1 MKKALRIGYHRYC
14 TEDVF
19 LEHLAYVKKNLAV
32 IDEITLFAEFSHYG
46 YWSLEYSANNAEIL
60 KDRIKRYREVGV
72 KRVGINLL
80 ATIGHGNEAW
90 SVLPKADLQYLTF
103 ESGVETRGLLCFSND
118 EYLDYIAKRYA
129 LYAATGADFIWMDD
143 DIRSQYGC
151 FCPKCIQRFNELHHT
166 DYSREALVSLIK
178 KDEAQMALWKD
189 FVDSAIQKLLKTV
202 EQAVHTE
209 NPAVEIGYMSIQP
222 NAKTHWISA
231 SKATK
236 GRPGGGYY
244 DDRSPVELFRK
255 AFDVQQQ
262 IANYPDDIGDIQYE
276 YEAFNY
282 QSLNRSIRFSELES
296 TLALM
301 SGCNGVLYN
310 NDIFCDRQKLTDMLS
325 ASARKWD
332 ILARTNCRCKP
343 AGVYCLTPGTAK
355 QMNEIGI
362 PVTAW
367 PENAVAAVVLG
378 EEWNAQTDEEIR
390 QLLNKNV
397 FTDGRGLEIL
407 TERGFSDNCGGKIK
421 TIYDNGMAEHFGTHI
436 LNDSYQNHYRDT
448 FMNFEYYIGNTGCA
462 YDFAPS
468 DKAEAISNLETI
480 THKPCGCSLYVIAKE
495 DGSRFG
501 ADGYLFPNSICTDA
515 KKEQLGNVIDWLSEN
530 KLPLKTPSDLKII
543 PNVMGNAK
551 GDLTLMLTN
560 ASLDST
566 GMFQCKVRTD
576 KPLYILHSDG
586 SLQPAE
592 QTITDGEAVVT
603 IPNISPWDYIL
614 LTNHTEMQAV
624 GG

>member
-1 MKKALRIGYHRYC
+1 MKKALRIGYYRYC
-14 TEDVF
+14 SEDVF
-19 LEHLAYVKKNLAV
+19 QEHLAYVKKNIAV

-80 ATIGHGNEAW
+80 TTIGHGNEGW

-103 ESGVETRGLLCFSND
+103 ESGVETKGLLCFTND

-151 FCPKCIQRFNELHHT
+151 FCSKCIQRFNEIHHT
-166 DYSREALVSLIK
+166 DYSRSELVDLIK
-178 KDEAQMALWKD
+178 SDEAQMAQWKA
-189 FVDSAIQKLLKTV
+189 FVDESIQKLLKTI
-202 EQAVHTE
+202 EHAIHSE
-209 NPAVEIGYMSIQP
+209 NPAIEIGYMSIQP
-222 NAKTHWISA
+222 NAKRHWISA
-231 SKATK
+231 SKASK

-262 IANYPDDIGDIQYE
+262 IAKYPDDIADIQYE

-310 NDIFCDRQKLTDMLS
+310 NDIFCDRQKLTDVLS
-325 ASARKWD
+325 ASAKKWD
-332 ILARTNCRCKP
+332 ILAHTNWRCKP
-343 AGVYCLTPGTAK
+343 AGVYCVSPSTAK

-367 PENAVAAVVLG
+367 LENAVAAVVLG
-378 EEWNAQTDEEIR
+378 VEWNMQTDEEIKL
-390 QLLNKNV
+390 LLNKNV

-421 TIYDNGMAEHFGTHI
+421 TIYDNGMAERFGAHY
-436 LNDSYQNHYRDT
+436 LNGVFQNHYRDVY
-448 FMNFEYYIGNTGCA
+448 MNFEYYVNNTGNA
-462 YDFAPS
+462 YTFEPS
-468 DKAEAISNLETI
+468 VKAEIVSNLETI
-480 THKPCGCSLYVIAKE
+480 TQTELGCSMYVIAHKN
-495 DGSRFG
+495 GNRFA
-501 ADGYLFPNSICTDA
+501 ADGYLFPNSLCTEA
-515 KKEQLGNVIDWLSEN
+515 KKEQLGNVIDWLSDN
-530 KLPLKTPSDLKII
+530 KLPVRTPNSVKII
-543 PNVMGNAK
+543 PHVMSNAD
-551 GDLTLMLTN
+551 GDMNIMLTN

-566 GMFQCKVRTD
+566 GIFQCVARSGK
-576 KPLYILHSDG
+576 KFHILNADG
-586 SLQPAE
+586 ELLPVE
-592 QTITDGEAVVT
+592 QTLSDDEAIITV
-603 IPNISPWDYIL
+603 PNISQWDYIL
-614 LTNHTEMQAV
+614 LTNKVEMN
-624 GG
+624 